1 MWIFSHIITT
11 QAERSFGSC
20 FSSISLGDLQ
30 SKKGT
35 SVICLAVFNAC
46 PFYSIL
52 ESNQMEGAGGEEEAE
67 NCWRRRG
74 GEWLLCDSWRA
85 RVRNESLVKPG
96 LRAYMG
102 AKPLPIRRAKNDNN
116 YNGRRKGP
124 LIKVRELGSRSWDEC
139 LGPNRARW
147 GNFCQGGLQL
157 NSPSLCHYLEW
168 QDSGKMRS

>member
-52 ESNQMEGAGGEEEAE
+52 ESNQIEGVRGREQKIAEEEE
-67 NCWRRRG
+67 
-74 GEWLLCDSWRA
+74 E
-85 RVRNESLVKPG
+85 ESDCCATPE
-96 LRAYMG
+96 
-102 AKPLPIRRAKNDNN
+102 
-116 YNGRRKGP
+116 
-124 LIKVRELGSRSWDEC
+124 ELESVMS
-139 LGPNRARW
+139 
-147 GNFCQGGLQL
+147 
-157 NSPSLCHYLEW
+157 H
-168 QDSGKMRS
+168 

>member
-52 ESNQMEGAGGEEEAE
+52 ESNQMEGAGGRRKQKIAEEEE
-67 NCWRRRG
+67 
-74 GEWLLCDSWRA
+74 E
-85 RVRNESLVKPG
+85 ESDCCATPE
-96 LRAYMG
+96 
-102 AKPLPIRRAKNDNN
+102 
-116 YNGRRKGP
+116 
-124 LIKVRELGSRSWDEC
+124 ELESVMS
-139 LGPNRARW
+139 
-147 GNFCQGGLQL
+147 
-157 NSPSLCHYLEW
+157 H
-168 QDSGKMRS
+168 